1 MSNQAHKISGVALL
15 NRGIGFFSQR
25 YSVFSYWRKGQII
38 TKVKPVP
45 RWLQWMKNN
54 RFLKIPASLLSIF
67 LHIQF
72 LYTFLFLLFVEL
84 WITGSFE
91 FLLKSY
97 HAFIQGTFNVGL
109 LESAKGL
116 FLILLGLW
124 LKIPQRI
131 NTGRMYHGAE
141 HKSIACSEIGL
152 PLTYQNI
159 AKQSRI
165 HNRCGSVLIFLVL
178 PLFLI
183 FTYAFHIPDTI
194 SFICSI
200 VIAAALKKRNYRCL
214 RWSNT
219 LGGAL
224 QYLTTKEPTGE
235 QLLVAQQ
242 GLQTLLTL
250 ESEILA

>member
-1 MSNQAHKISGVALL
+1 MPDQAHKISGVALL
-15 NRGIGFFSQR
+15 NRGIGFFTQH
-25 YSVFSYWRKGQII
+25 YSVFSFWRKGQII

-45 RWLQWMKNN
+45 KWLQWMKNN
-54 RFLKIPASLLSIF
+54 RFLKIPASFLSIF

-72 LYTFLFLLFVEL
+72 LYTFLFLLLVEL

-91 FLLKSY
+91 FSLKSY
-97 HAFIQGTFNVGL
+97 HAFMQGYFNIGL
-109 LESAKGL
+109 LESSKGL
-116 FLILLGLW
+116 FLLLLGLW

-141 HKSIACSEIGL
+141 HKSIACSEKGL

-159 AKQSRI
+159 NTQSRI

-178 PLFLI
+178 PVFLI
-183 FTYAFHIPDTI
+183 LTYVFHIPDTL

-219 LGGAL
+219 LGGGL
-224 QYLTTKEPTGE
+224 QYLTTKEPAGE
-235 QLLVAQQ
+235 QILVAQK
-242 GLQTLLTL
+242 GLQTLLAL